1 MERTKSDRAEITQSI
16 RLFDPGNNSN
26 TYPCPEH
33 PGYRLLPKR
42 TGAARGRGMYGRIL
56 SYAQKAFEKS
66 VMSKVLCWALW
77 GNSNE

>member
-33 PGYRLLPKR
+33 PGYRLPPKQ
-42 TGAARGRGMYGRIL
+42 TGAARGREIYGRIL
-56 SYAQKAFEKS
+56 YYVQRASEKS
-66 VMSKVLCWALW
+66 AMSKVLC
-77 GNSNE
+77 